1 MALGVT
7 SWPVAPCDC
16 LVGVLGR
23 AGPTEGALSSGLCC
37 SVIGV
42 EWCVH
47 LVDLNAFS
55 DFWRGFTLIHMQLA
69 QINLHLLSLLKHSE
83 GLMLDNS

>member
-1 MALGVT
+1 MARGSLRLLGG
-7 SWPVAPCDC
+7 SAWQGRSHRGGPVERS
-16 LVGVLGR
+16 LF
-23 AGPTEGALSSGLCC
+23 
-37 SVIGV
+37 
-42 EWCVH
+42 